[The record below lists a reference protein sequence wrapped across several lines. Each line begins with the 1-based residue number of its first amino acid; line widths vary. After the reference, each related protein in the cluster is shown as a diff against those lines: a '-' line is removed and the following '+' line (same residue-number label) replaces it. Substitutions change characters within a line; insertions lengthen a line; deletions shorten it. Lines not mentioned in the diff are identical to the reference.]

1 MATPSKISIISPQTR
16 FTGEVNSDDILV
28 VAGEV
33 EGEVKSRKVVIKDQG
48 KVLGNITCASLVIE
62 AGGIFDGRAFMG
74 QSQPDGERVETEPD

>member
-16 FTGEVNSDDILV
+16 LTGTVNSDDILV

-33 EGEVKSRKVVIKDQG
+33 EGDVKGRKVVIKDKG
-48 KVLGNITCASLVIE
+48 KVLGNITCSSLVIE

-74 QSQPDGERVETEPD
+74 QSQQAGEQVEAEPE